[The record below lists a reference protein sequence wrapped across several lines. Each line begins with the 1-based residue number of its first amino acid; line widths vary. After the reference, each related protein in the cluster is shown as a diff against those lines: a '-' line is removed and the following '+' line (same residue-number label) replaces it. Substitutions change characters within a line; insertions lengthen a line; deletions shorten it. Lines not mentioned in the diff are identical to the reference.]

1 VSAAAPLTAAG
12 SVSRRRFPEPLG
24 YAGAVVLAAIAGG
37 LAAAGAGPD
46 AGEVALARA
55 VIVGV
60 PLVVGFA
67 AWHEELAGRLGAV
80 LIAMGLAWF
89 VASLAEADGGGWYV
103 TGRIAG
109 WTIEILFVY
118 LALAFPHGRLHDRA
132 DRMLVAAMALV
143 VVTCYLPQL
152 LLAEQLQVPSPY
164 TSCTDGCPANVL
176 FLLDDEPT
184 SLVGGLRSAGALLV
198 FTIDV
203 AVVARLWRRITDS
216 RSITRRMLVPVAVVA
231 AARAAIMGVAIV
243 ARQAG
248 PGQPAIEAAAWA
260 LALATPVL
268 AIAFAIGLARFR
280 LFAGSVLQ
288 ELAGFDR
295 STPDALGLQLAL
307 GRAFADP
314 TLRLAFPRKGSR
326 EEWSDGRGRPFVLPL
341 DDGDRL
347 VAEVRNR
354 GQVVAA
360 MVCDGDLRLQPRLV
374 EAATSLVAVTLDNQ
388 RLEADAAVS
397 LRDLEDSRLRL
408 ASSAERERRRIE
420 RDLHDGAQQRLIA
433 LRIELELAE
442 ELLGRDPEAG
452 RNRIRELEHDVDEAL
467 DELRALAHGVYPPL
481 LADRGLPDALRAVAA
496 RSPVRVELD
505 AHQVGRYPPELESA
519 VYFCVLEA
527 LQNALKHA
535 RGVRRIV
542 IDLDGTASGD
552 LSFVV
557 RDDGAGVPAG
567 QELRAGAGITSMRD
581 RLAAFGGEVEITSA
595 TGVGTTVR
603 GTVGSDRQPGSGGW
617 S

>member
-1 VSAAAPLTAAG
+1 MTAAG
-12 SVSRRRFPEPLG
+12 LGPRRRVPEPLG
-24 YAGAVVLAAIAGG
+24 YACAVVLAALAGG
-37 LAAAGAGPD
+37 IAAVGAGPD
-46 AGEVALARA
+46 GSEVALARA

-67 AWHEELAGRLGAV
+67 AWHSNLAGRFGAV
-80 LIAMGLAWF
+80 LMGMGLAWF
-89 VASLAEADGGGWYV
+89 VATLAEADAGGWYV
-103 TGRIAG
+103 TGRLAG

-118 LALAFPHGRLHDRA
+118 VALAFPHGRLHGRA

-143 VVTCYLPQL
+143 AVTCYLPQL
-152 LLAEQLQVPSPY
+152 LLAERFQVPSPY
-164 TSCTDGCPANVL
+164 TSCTSGCPANVL
-176 FLLDDEPT
+176 FALDDEPT
-184 SLVGGLRSAGALLV
+184 ALVGALRSAGALLV

-203 AVVARLWRRITDS
+203 AVVARLWNRITGA

-243 ARQAG
+243 ARQIE
-248 PGQPAIEAAAWA
+248 PGQPVIEAAAWA
-260 LALATPVL
+260 LALATPAL

-280 LFAGSVLQ
+280 LFAGNVLE
-288 ELAGFDR
+288 ELAGHDR
-295 STPDALGLQLAL
+295 TSPGAPDLQLAL

-326 EEWSDGRGRPFVLPL
+326 DLWSDGSGRPYVLPL
-341 DDGDRL
+341 DDDDRW
-347 VAEVRNR
+347 VVEVYDR

-360 MVCDGDLRLQPRLV
+360 MVCDSDLRLQPRLV
-374 EAATSLVAVTLDNQ
+374 EAATSLAAVTLDNQ
-388 RLEADAAVS
+388 RLEADAATS
-397 LRDLEDSRLRL
+397 LRELEDSRLRL

-442 ELLGRDPEAG
+442 ELVGRDPEAG
-452 RNRIRELEHDVDEAL
+452 RKRLRELTHDVDEAL
-467 DELRALAHGVYPPL
+467 EELRALAHGVYPPV
-481 LADRGLPDALRAVAA
+481 LADRGLLDALRAVAA

-505 AHQVGRYPPELESA
+505 AQEVGRYPPEVESA

-542 IDLDGTASGD
+542 IELAGAASSE

-557 RDDGAGVPAG
+557 RDDGAGIPAG

-581 RLAAFGGEVEITSA
+581 RLAAFGGELHVTSA

-603 GTVGSDRQPGSGGW
+603 GAVPAGPRTGLR
-617 S
+617 